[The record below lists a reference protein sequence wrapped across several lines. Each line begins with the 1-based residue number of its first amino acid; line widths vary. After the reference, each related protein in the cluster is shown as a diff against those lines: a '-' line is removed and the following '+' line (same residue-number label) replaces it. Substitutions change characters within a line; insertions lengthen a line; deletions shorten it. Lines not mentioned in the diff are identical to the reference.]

1 MTREE
6 ARAKAKEFR
15 TQNPRLFEPE
25 SEKES
30 WDKEYVERLMFEANY
45 DEWLELRGAKH
56 VISNEEDDL
65 RSMREDDL
73 MLSLFVAPVP
83 LLWMVFKKFE
93 VLKYYLGKFADD
105 APSWTERLAVIA
117 TAGIKTDLMRLGIG
131 ENN

>member
-83 LLWMVFKKFE
+83 LPWMVFKKF
-93 VLKYYLGKFADD
+93 
-105 APSWTERLAVIA
+105 
-117 TAGIKTDLMRLGIG
+117 
-131 ENN
+131 